1 MAWIRLAAV
10 DELEFDSLPCEHE
23 GAKIA
28 LFKVDGEV
36 FATDNVCTHDYA
48 LLTDGFL
55 EDGCVECPLHAAQFD
70 VRTGAVNCGPARE
83 PLKTYPIQ
91 IRDGEVWADL

>member
-1 MAWIRLAAV
+1 MTWVRLAAV
-10 DELEFDSLPCEHE
+10 DELEFESLPCEHGE
-23 GAKIA
+23 AKIA
-28 LFKVDGEV
+28 LFKVDGGV
-36 FATDNVCTHDYA
+36 YATGNVCTHDYA

-55 EDGCVECPLHAAQFD
+55 EDGCIECPLHAARFD
-70 VRTGAVNCGPARE
+70 VRTGAVACGPACE